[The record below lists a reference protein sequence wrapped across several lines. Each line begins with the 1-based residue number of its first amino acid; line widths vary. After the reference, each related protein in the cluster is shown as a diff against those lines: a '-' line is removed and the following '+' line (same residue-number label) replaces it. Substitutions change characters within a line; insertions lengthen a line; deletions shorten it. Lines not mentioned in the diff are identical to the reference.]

1 MAKQLLKGNE
11 AIAYAAILGGADVFF
26 GYPITPQNEIP
37 EYLSIEMFKHHKL
50 FVQGESEVAS
60 INMVYGAAGA
70 GARAMTSSS
79 SPGIALMQEGIS
91 YLCGAELPCVII
103 SVMRGGPGLG
113 GIQPSQS
120 DYNQAT
126 RGGGNG
132 DYHCLVYAP
141 ANIQEAINITK
152 ESFEIADCYR
162 NPVIVL
168 IDGLIGQMMEAVD
181 FDHVNKKRTLVD
193 KKDYCTLGTKYHD
206 HKNIVNS
213 LYLDPYDLEKHN
225 IKLNEKYKKIQQE
238 EVLVETTDKIEQAEF
253 IVVAYGTMARIAKT
267 AINELNQQ
275 GYKIG
280 MIRPITLWPFPYKTF
295 QNLHQCKGILV
306 TEMSMGQMLQD
317 VLIATRN
324 HSVSVEF
331 FGRTGGVIP
340 EPDEVQKAIKQ
351 LISSKGGS

>member
-11 AIAYAAILGGADVFF
+11 AISYAAILGGADVFF

-37 EYLSIEMFKHHKL
+37 EYLSAEMFKHNKL

-60 INMVYGAAGA
+60 INMIYGAAGA

-91 YLCGAELPCVII
+91 YLCGAELPCVVI

-132 DYHCLVYAP
+132 DYHCIVYAP
-141 ANIQEAINITK
+141 ANIQEAIDITK
-152 ESFEIADCYR
+152 ESFDVADAWR
-162 NPVIVL
+162 NPVIIL

-181 FDHVNKKRTLVD
+181 FEHVNKKRNLPD
-193 KKDYCTLGTKYHD
+193 KKGYCTIGTKNHD

-213 LYLDPYDLEKHN
+213 LHLDPYDLEKHN
-225 IKLNEKYKKIQQE
+225 IKLNEKYKKIEKE
-238 EVLVETTDKIEQAEF
+238 EVLVETTNVENAEY

-267 AINELNQQ
+267 AINELNKQ
-275 GYKIG
+275 GHKIG
-280 MIRPITLWPFPYKTF
+280 MIRPITLWPFPNHAFK
-295 QNLHQCKGILV
+295 NINKCKAILV
-306 TEMSMGQMLQD
+306 TEMSMGQMVQD
-317 VLIATRN
+317 VLIATRGSN
-324 HSVSVEF
+324 VPVEF

-340 EPDEVQKAIKQ
+340 EPDEVTEAIKK
-351 LISSKGGS
+351 LMSTKGGN